1 MFAKGLSEG
10 ASEER
15 ISARERRE
23 EAPDAVL
30 QLWEIQ
36 RWQAD
41 PRVAQ
46 EEKKLSPSLL
56 PPSLPPSLSLE
67 SQDGRRA
74 FTAASSFTA
83 PSYSGKRGGKG
94 QSNTTNSNSLI

>member
-1 MFAKGLSEG
+1 MFAEGLSEE

-56 PPSLPPSLSLE
+56 PPSLSISRESGWEARVHSSKQLHCSLLFGE
-67 SQDGRRA
+67 
-74 FTAASSFTA
+74 
-83 PSYSGKRGGKG
+83 KRWKRSV
-94 QSNTTNSNSLI
+94 QYN